1 LLLRR
6 SAMKLFQIEEPDGS
20 PLEPDGPGMA
30 VGIELSPAK
39 GAAVAVA
46 VGGNAELLAD
56 ADGAARLAL
65 GDLRDATA
73 LGACLLALRERA
85 EKALARPVT
94 HAVVA
99 SDALDDAARQALDA
113 AMKTAGVVL
122 LRVVGGAAAAALAP
136 GAKPADAPA
145 LGAAI
150 QAEEDANSAA
160 R

>member
-1 LLLRR
+1 
-6 SAMKLFQIEEPDGS
+6 MKLFQIEEPDGS

-30 VGIELSPAK
+30 VGVELSSTK
-39 GAAVAVA
+39 GAVVAVA
-46 VGGNAELLAD
+46 VGGNAELLAG

-65 GDLRDATA
+65 SDLRDPVA
-73 LGACLLALRERA
+73 LGMIMLALRERA

-99 SDALDDAARQALDA
+99 SEALDDAARRALDA
-113 AMKTAGVVL
+113 AAQAAGIAL
-122 LRVVGGAAAAALAP
+122 LRVVAPTAAAARAP
-136 GAKPADAPA
+136 GAKAADAPA

-150 QAEEDANSAA
+150 QAEEDATGFA

>member
-1 LLLRR
+1 
-6 SAMKLFQIEEPDGS
+6 MKLFQIEEPDGS
-20 PLEPDGPGMA
+20 PLSPEGPGVA

-46 VGGNAELLAD
+46 VGGNAELLPG
-56 ADGAARLAL
+56 ADGTTRVVLPALVDAA
-65 GDLRDATA
+65 A
-73 LGACLLALRERA
+73 LGALMLALRERA

-99 SDALDDAARQALDA
+99 SDALDDAARRALDA
-113 AMKTAGVVL
+113 AAQAAGIAL
-122 LRVVGGAAAAALAP
+122 LRVIAVSAAAALAP
-136 GAKPADAPA
+136 GVKAADAPA

-150 QAEEDANSAA
+150 QAEEDATGFA

>member
-1 LLLRR
+1 
-6 SAMKLFQIEEPDGS
+6 MKLFQIEEPDGS
-20 PLEPDGPGMA
+20 PLDTEGPGMA

-46 VGGNAELLAD
+46 VGGNAELLPG
-56 ADGAARLAL
+56 ADGALRLAL
-65 GDLRDATA
+65 PAAGDAAT
-73 LGACLLALRERA
+73 LGTLLLALRERA

-99 SDALDDAARQALDA
+99 SDALDAAARQALDA
-113 AMKTAGVVL
+113 AAQTAGIVL
-122 LRVVGGAAAAALAP
+122 LRVVAAAAAAARAP
-136 GAKPADAPA
+136 GAGVADAPV

-150 QAEEDANSAA
+150 QAEEDATGFA

>member
-1 LLLRR
+1 
-6 SAMKLFQIEEPDGS
+6 MKLFQIEEPDGS

-46 VGGNAELLAD
+46 VGGNAELLAG
-56 ADGAARLAL
+56 ADGATRLAL
-65 GDLRDATA
+65 PDLRDAAA
-73 LGACLLALRERA
+73 LATLMLALRERA

-99 SDALDDAARQALDA
+99 SDALDDAARRALEAAAQA
-113 AMKTAGVVL
+113 AGIAL
-122 LRVVGGAAAAALAP
+122 LRVVAAGTAAALAP
-136 GAKPADAPA
+136 GAKAADAPA

-150 QAEEDANSAA
+150 QAEQDATGLA

>member
-1 LLLRR
+1 
-6 SAMKLFQIEEPDGS
+6 MKLFQIEEPDGS
-20 PLEPDGPGMA
+20 PLEAEGPGVA

-46 VGGNAELLAD
+46 VGGNAELLP
-56 ADGAARLAL
+56 GTNGTARLAL
-65 GDLRDATA
+65 PKPSDAAA
-73 LGACLLALRERA
+73 LGALLLALRERA

-99 SDALDDAARQALDA
+99 SDALDAAARQALDRA
-113 AMKTAGVVL
+113 AQMAGVTL
-122 LRVVGGAAAAALAP
+122 LRVIAPAEAAALAP
-136 GAKPADAPA
+136 GADAADAPA

-150 QAEEDANSAA
+150 QAEEDATGLA

>member
-1 LLLRR
+1 
-6 SAMKLFQIEEPDGS
+6 MKLFQIEEPDGS
-20 PLEPDGPGMA
+20 PLEAEGPGMA
-30 VGIELSPAK
+30 VGIELSPGK

-46 VGGNAELLAD
+46 VGGNAELIPG

-65 GDLRDATA
+65 PKPGDRAA
-73 LGACLLALRERA
+73 LGTLLLALRERA

-99 SDALDDAARQALDA
+99 SDALDSGAARQALDA
-113 AMKTAGVVL
+113 AAQTAGIAL
-122 LRVVGGAAAAALAP
+122 LRVIATDAAAALAP

-150 QAEEDANSAA
+150 QAEEDATGFA